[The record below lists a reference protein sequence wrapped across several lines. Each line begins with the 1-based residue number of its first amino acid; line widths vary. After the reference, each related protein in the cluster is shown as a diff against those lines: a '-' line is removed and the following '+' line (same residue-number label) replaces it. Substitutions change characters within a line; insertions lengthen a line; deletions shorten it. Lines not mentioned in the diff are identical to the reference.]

1 MNTSEKGK
9 HFKSA
14 LDMNGQ
20 TKSQILHS
28 RIHLRDK
35 TNHCYRCG
43 KSFKVKVSLHGYFK
57 RHKERGRPLHCDK
70 CDESFKQKVQLQ
82 NHSSTHTKERL
93 YNCQQDKTS
102 FYLFIYLFILRHVQA
117 HAGAKPCH
125 CNHCGK
131 SFTRSD
137 HLSVHLRFQTE
148 DKRYHC
154 DKCAN
159 SFRQKA
165 HLQNHLRT
173 HNGEKPYHCKHCKNH
188 LVILLPFQSMYEYTL
203 EQNFTTGITVES
215 RSDNRIVC
223 QSI

>member
-35 TNHCYRCG
+35 ANHCYRCG

-70 CDESFKQKVQLQ
+70 CAESFKQKVQLQ

-102 FYLFIYLFILRHVQA
+102 FYLFIYLFIYFKACTSTRWSKTLPLQPLREVVHTI
-117 HAGAKPCH
+117 G
-125 CNHCGK
+125 
-131 SFTRSD
+131 S
-137 HLSVHLRFQTE
+137 SVSAFE
-148 DKRYHC
+148 VS
-154 DKCAN
+154 N
-159 SFRQKA
+159 
-165 HLQNHLRT
+165 
-173 HNGEKPYHCKHCKNH
+173 
-188 LVILLPFQSMYEYTL
+188 
-203 EQNFTTGITVES
+203 
-215 RSDNRIVC
+215 
-223 QSI
+223 